1 MVTIYAGPDPDATP
15 FVMHKDFTCH
25 FSPVLKAGFNSGFIE
40 GQKQEYRVDEDD
52 EQVVRLLV
60 EW

>member
-1 MVTIYAGPDPDATP
+1 MVTIYAGQNPHATP
-15 FVMHKDFTCH
+15 FVMHKDFACH
-25 FSPVLKAGFNSGFIE
+25 FSPVLKAAFKSGFIE

-52 EQVVRLLV
+52 EEIVRLLV